1 MCCRCISAALLAKNP
16 QSKEAV
22 IPNTS
27 MRIWSELKRK
37 SGLCLSG
44 ALLVW
49 VLFLGVFF
57 RGFSHILHH
66 CVVCGFLGAEVD
78 EV

>member
-1 MCCRCISAALLAKNP
+1 MCCKCISRALLAKNP

-27 MRIWSELKRK
+27 MGIWSVLKRK
-37 SGLCLSG
+37 PGLCLSR

-57 RGFSHILHH
+57 RGFSHIMTPSCLPL
-66 CVVCGFLGAEVD
+66 VFLEQK
-78 EV
+78 